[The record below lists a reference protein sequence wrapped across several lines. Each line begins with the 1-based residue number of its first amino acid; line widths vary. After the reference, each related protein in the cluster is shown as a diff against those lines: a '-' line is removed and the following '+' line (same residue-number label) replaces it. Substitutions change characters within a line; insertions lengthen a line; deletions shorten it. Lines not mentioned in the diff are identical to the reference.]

1 MFFPV
6 CADLKPKNMRAG
18 RGLRDCLFW
27 ILHFMN
33 SFIQEKKNLI
43 QEGKWGY
50 TKDIKYWQSFTQ
62 NNYCYIYFFNFQH
75 FWGTWKVTLRTF
87 LPNYFKY
94 CTLSYPLLG
103 GRNNP
108 LLFNTFWFNVD
119 VTNSLYSLCL
129 LYFSK
134 NILIFSSAWKL
145 LWFSISPGSKPLK
158 TFFFHKKF

>member
-1 MFFPV
+1 MCWFKTKEHEGWQGPQGPSI
-6 CADLKPKNMRAG
+6 LNPS
-18 RGLRDCLFW
+18 LYELF
-27 ILHFMN
+27 HPG
-33 SFIQEKKNLI
+33 KKNLI

-50 TKDIKYWQSFTQ
+50 TKDIKYWHSFTQ

-75 FWGTWKVTLRTF
+75 FWGTWKERHSG
-87 LPNYFKY
+87 
-94 CTLSYPLLG
+94 LSYPAILNTARYTYPLLG

-119 VTNSLYSLCL
+119 VTNCLYSQCL

-158 TFFFHKKF
+158 TFLSQKVLT